1 MRQAIIHAF
10 LIFFLAGTASVASA
24 DSPVTSTPFY
34 TAYLELE
41 IVQSAE
47 EKGVIDLEIAEH
59 LYSKSIP
66 LDLKAAIINA
76 LSWDAQGKKNA
87 EMYRYYLS
95 LQYGKTLNELRVD
108 DLAPDELFC
117 LGYLAVMDD
126 YFHPASGIL
135 LLERAND
142 QMMSSYTSAIILAIA
157 RAQEK
162 LMAQDFS
169 TVWELVAEVRDNQN
183 LRQDFRPRAAEIIFD
198 YMSLYE

>member
-1 MRQAIIHAF
+1 MRQAIIHTF
-10 LIFFLAGTASVASA
+10 LTFFLAGTVSVASA

-34 TAYLELE
+34 KAYLELE
-41 IVQSAE
+41 IVGKAE
-47 EKGVIDLEIAEH
+47 EKGVLDLEIAGH

-66 LDLKAAIINA
+66 VDLKAAIINA

-95 LQYGKTLNELRVD
+95 LRYGKTLNELRVD
-108 DLAPDELFC
+108 DLAPDEVFC

-126 YFHPASGIL
+126 YFHPEEGIS

-169 TVWELVAEVRDNQN
+169 TVWELVAAVRDNQN
-183 LRQDFRPRAAEIIFD
+183 LRRDFRPRASEIIFD